1 MAPRRIAELPGKDAL
16 PGERALCEVAVWLT
30 QTMLL
35 GPRSDMDE
43 IAAAVR
49 KVQKNGARL
58 AKA

>member
-1 MAPRRIAELPGKDAL
+1 
-16 PGERALCEVAVWLT
+16 VWFT
-30 QTMLL
+30 QTTLL